1 MVGYD
6 TMTPKF
12 ADAIAWQQA
21 EILMQP
27 VFIRVIDNLRKQ
39 LEQSTWKGT
48 YHDTQ
53 TWPEGVSDD
62 TKAQVLALHQELIA
76 AADDHEIA
84 AIEHELA
91 QLPRFQPGYELW
103 LEQNDTVAGTLRDR
117 KLKLDLWQLCYQVCF
132 RDYQPEMPDELIAV
146 DTDLLDEDG
155 AVDWVQLDQKAKHL
169 IEETFRQLPE

>member
-1 MVGYD
+1 
-6 TMTPKF
+6 MTPKF

-39 LEQSTWKGT
+39 LEQTDWKGT

-53 TWPEGVSDD
+53 AWPDNVPEKV
-62 TKAQVLALHQELIA
+62 KAQVLDLHQQLIR

-84 AIEHELA
+84 DIEHELA

-103 LEQNDTVAGTLRDR
+103 LERPDPVPQASESQI
-117 KLKLDLWQLCYQVCF
+117 KLDLWQLCYQVCF
-132 RDYQPEMPDELIAV
+132 RDYQPETPDDLIIV
-146 DTDLLDEDG
+146 DTGLLDEDG
-155 AVDWVQLDQKAKHL
+155 QVDWFQLDQKAKHL
-169 IEETFRQLPE
+169 IEQTFRQLPQ